1 MLTREQ
7 MMENRNY
14 WNDSR
19 TINSMITHDSFFI
32 KESKTEIDLNW
43 VQAKWLEHTEGDYV
57 EGTEKIEYGK
67 WLMSMNVDTSKQVR
81 CISRYEL
88 CYQCEGSGTMVNP
101 SIDCK
106 GLSSED
112 FERDHDFRDN
122 YMSGVYNI
130 TCSTC
135 HGKKE
140 LRIQEYETENPL
152 YNWCN
157 ERLAEHYEFEY
168 EFAREIAAERA
179 MGC

>member
-19 TINSMITHDSFFI
+19 TINSMITHDSFFT

-57 EGTEKIEYGK
+57 EGTEKIEYDK
-67 WLMSMNVDTSKQVR
+67 WLMSMNINTSKQIH
-81 CISRYEL
+81 CSSRYEL
-88 CYQCEGSGTMVNP
+88 CSQCKGSGTMIDP
-101 SIDCK
+101 SIDCM
-106 GLSSED
+106 GLSDENFGYD
-112 FERDHDFRDN
+112 PTFREN
-122 YMSGVYNI
+122 YFSGAYSI
-130 TCSTC
+130 TCSIC
-135 HGKKE
+135 HGEKE
-140 LRIQEYETENPL
+140 LHILEYETDNPL

-157 ERLAEHYEFEY
+157 ERLSEHYEYEY
-168 EFAREIAAERA
+168 EYAREAAAERA